1 MTDAIRYEGG
11 SSATIASADFAGNAG
26 VTELSIDITV
36 EQVGVLGFRILP
48 DVSGPFEVG
57 NVLLDGIIV
66 TTYST
71 TIKKW
76 LAQEISIQLGKGKV
90 IYQLLKNPGEVA
102 AEDLAFI
109 GSSHAAQMWLN
120 RIEFVATAPPS

>member
-1 MTDAIRYEGG
+1 MTDAIRDEGG

-26 VTELSIDITV
+26 VAELSIDITM
-36 EQVGVLGFRILP
+36 EQGGVLGFRILL

-71 TIKKW
+71 TIDKW
-76 LAQEISIQLGKGKV
+76 LTQEISIQPGKGKV
-90 IYQLLKNPGEVA
+90 TFQLLSNPGEVA
-102 AEDLAFI
+102 SEDLALI
-109 GSSHAAQMWLN
+109 GSSHAAQMWLD